1 MPIRTRLTAAALL
14 LSLATGVAAQCL
26 MTGSGSDRRLTLD
39 GRPFIVLGGELGN
52 STASSDAEVEAT
64 FPRLKAMGLNTV
76 LAPAYW
82 DLMEPEESKFDFHQV
97 DKVIE
102 AARANDLRVVFL
114 WFGAWKNSM
123 SCYAPE
129 WFKTDMKRFP
139 RARTRQGKAMEIAS
153 CVAPSVYEADSK
165 AFEALVA
172 HIAEVDKESHTVVM
186 LQIENEIGMLE
197 SARDYSPDSER
208 LFRSAVPDALLAYM
222 RKNRKTFHPDFAKR
236 WADNGGRK
244 SGTWAEMFG
253 TDDYADEIFQAY
265 QYALYVG
272 RLAEVARRHVSFPLY
287 VNAAL
292 NSRGRKPG
300 QYPAAGPLAHLIDLW
315 KAGAPKVDF
324 VSPDIYDSGFESWVA
339 QYSVCGN
346 ALFIPEMR
354 RTEDNGAQAFYAIG
368 RHKALGVSPFAIEYN
383 PVDCKLAKAYAT
395 LSKLTPLLAS
405 DAPRRGLL
413 FTSGEQVEAWHEDG
427 MVIEARH
434 FFTLP
439 WDPRATDGSTWP
451 AAGAIVI
458 RLAAKEYIV
467 AGSGIVMTFTSQKE
481 AEAKAKESQVALGED
496 GFVLGKADGSA
507 TEQRVTDWSGVGRV
521 GIVSVDVVEP
531 QDDGTFKRVK
541 RLNGDEDH
549 QGRHVRIGVDDFQI
563 LRVRLYEY

>member
-1 MPIRTRLTAAALL
+1 MKRHLAAAATLL
-14 LSLATGVAAQCL
+14 IISAGAAAQCL
-26 MTGSGSDRRLTLD
+26 LTGEGAARRLTLD
-39 GRPFIVLGGELGN
+39 GEPFIILGGELGN
-52 STASSDAEVEAT
+52 STASSEAEVDAT

-82 DLMEPEESKFDFHQV
+82 DLMEPVEGKYDFRQV

-102 AARANDLRVVFL
+102 SARANGLRVVFL

-129 WFKTDMKRFP
+129 WFKTDTKRFP
-139 RARTRQGKAMEIAS
+139 RARTRQGKVMEIAS

-165 AFEALVA
+165 AFEALVT
-172 HIAEVDKESHTVVM
+172 HIAEVDKERHTVVM

-208 LFRSAVPDALLAYM
+208 LFRSAVPEGLLAYM
-222 RKNRKTFHPDFAKR
+222 RKNRKSLHPEFAKR
-236 WADNGGRK
+236 WAGHGGRK

-253 TDDYADEIFQAY
+253 TDDYADEIFQTY

-272 RLAEVARRHVSFPLY
+272 RLAEVARRHVAIPLY

-324 VSPDIYDSGFESWVA
+324 ISPDIYDSGFESWTA

-383 PVDCKLAKAYAT
+383 PAECKLAKAYAT
-395 LSKLTPLLAS
+395 LSKLTPVLAQ
-405 DAPRRGLL
+405 DMPRRGLL
-413 FTSGEQVEAWHEDG
+413 FTGKEQVEAWQEDG
-427 MVIEARH
+427 MKVEARH

-439 WDPRATDGSTWP
+439 WDPRATDGSAWP

-458 RLAAKEYIV
+458 RLAEKEYIV
-467 AGSGIVMTFTSQKE
+467 AGSGIVMNFTSLKE
-481 AEAKAKESQVALGED
+481 AEAKEKETHVALGED

-507 TEQRVTDWSGVGRV
+507 TEQDAADWSGVKRV

-531 QDDGTFKRVK
+531 QVDGTFRRLK

-563 LRVRLYEY
+563 LHVKLYEY